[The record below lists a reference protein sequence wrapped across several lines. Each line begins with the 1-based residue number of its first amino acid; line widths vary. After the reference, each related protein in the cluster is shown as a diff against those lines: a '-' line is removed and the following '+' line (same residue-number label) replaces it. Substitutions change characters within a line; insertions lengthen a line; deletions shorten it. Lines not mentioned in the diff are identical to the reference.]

1 MNKGAAGVA
10 LGLLSLHFWLALPTY
25 HVFITA
31 LMIGSVVCFYF
42 RWRLLIYVG
51 IGACLAN
58 LAATSYLKNVQLAFI
73 EPRNIT
79 IVGEVSSLLNHKK
92 LDTLF
97 DFVTSELRQ
106 PDFRTSKTL
115 RLRLSWQHQANTPVM
130 KQGERWQLQVR
141 LRPPHGRVNSAG
153 YDRERQFVG
162 TGIHGVGVVTSGVRL
177 TSGQHSLAG
186 LRQMAFDRA
195 MEHTEGLNHQGYLL
209 ALGFGFRGALEA
221 QDWGLL
227 RDSGLAHLMA
237 ISGLHIGLAI
247 MLGWWFGGVLRNLF
261 GDWPHAIWLPLW
273 VGLTTGALYAW
284 LAGFTLP
291 TQRALLMSSV
301 VLVLLRFRIV
311 WPGWQILLLVFTV
324 SLALDPLAS
333 YNAGFW
339 LSFSAVAVIALAH
352 IGGVR
357 FEESSELKLHQ
368 RWFGKWRVLLW
379 LQLALL
385 VLMLPVQWLWFGGFS
400 PWAPLVNLLAVPWV
414 SMTTVPLVLAAIV
427 FSPVEQ
433 VAMMCWQLANTT
445 LSPVLWLAEWAR
457 GGWWMLAD
465 SAGRWV
471 LAVSVMSVLLWLL
484 PLRRFTALLVVLSI
498 VVMLWDRPV
507 AIHGRQTA
515 ETDDKPKILSP
526 FVSTKKREPW
536 QIDLL
541 DVGHGLAVLI
551 STQNR
556 SVLYDTGNRWPG
568 GSIAS
573 SVIEPVL
580 KQRGQT
586 SLDGLIL
593 SHADSDHAAGA
604 DYLVEV
610 FEPVWKRSSD
620 VREGYQACV
629 RGEKWQWYS
638 LRFRVLW
645 PPKQVT
651 RAANPHSCVIEVT
664 QYAAGTGERGIS
676 FLLTGD
682 IDAISELLLARLEPN
697 LSPDILLVPHHGSR
711 SSSTVTWLDQMGWFD
726 RMEPKYA
733 LVSVARFNPW
743 QLPSVDVHQRYL
755 DRGIQW
761 LSTADSGQVSLQISG
776 DKIQVVRYRQDIKA
790 AWFRSVLPQ

>member
-1 MNKGAAGVA
+1 MNTSAAGVA
-10 LGLLSLHFWLALPTY
+10 LGLLSLHLWLALPTY
-25 HVFITA
+25 HGFITA

-106 PDFRTSKTL
+106 PGFRVSKTL
-115 RLRLSWQHQANTPVM
+115 RLRLSWQDKANIPVM
-130 KQGERWQLQVR
+130 RQGERWQLQVR

-162 TGIHGVGVVTSGVRL
+162 KGIHAVGVVTGGVRL
-177 TSGQHSLAG
+177 SSGQYSWAG
-186 LRQMAFDRA
+186 LRQMVFDLA
-195 MEHTEGLNHQGYLL
+195 MEHTEGLSHQGYLL

-221 QDWGLL
+221 QDWDLL

-247 MLGWWFGGVLRNLF
+247 MLGWWSGGVLRNLA

-273 VGLTTGALYAW
+273 LGLTTGALYAW

-291 TQRALLMSSV
+291 TQRALLMSLV

-339 LSFSAVAVIALAH
+339 LSFTAVAVIALAH
-352 IGGVR
+352 AGGVR
-357 FEESSELKLHQ
+357 FEENSELKLHQ
-368 RWFGKWRVLLW
+368 RWLGKWWALLL
-379 LQLALL
+379 LQLSLL

-400 PWAPLVNLLAVPWV
+400 PWAPQVNLLAVPWV

-427 FSPVEQ
+427 LSPFEQ
-433 VAMMCWQLANTT
+433 GAMVCWQLANTT

-457 GGWWMLAD
+457 GGWWMLSD
-465 SAGRWV
+465 SSGIWI
-471 LAVSVMSVLLWLL
+471 LAIAVMSVLLWLL
-484 PLRRFTALLVVLSI
+484 PLRRFAALFIVLSSVAI
-498 VVMLWDRPV
+498 LWNQPLVPSDRPV
-507 AIHGRQTA
+507 TNSDGKQGLLDAL
-515 ETDDKPKILSP
+515 ET
-526 FVSTKKREPW
+526 W

-568 GSIAS
+568 GSIAR

-580 KQRGQT
+580 TQKGQT

-604 DYLVEV
+604 DYLVET

-620 VREGYQACV
+620 VRVGYQACV
-629 RGEKWQWYS
+629 RGETWQWYS
-638 LRFRVLW
+638 LSFRVLW
-645 PPKQVT
+645 PPKRVT
-651 RAANPHSCVIEVT
+651 RAVNPHSCVIEVK
-664 QYAAGTGERGIS
+664 QEMGDSNAGGVS
-676 FLLTGD
+676 LLLTGD
-682 IDAISELLLARLEPN
+682 IDAISELLLARLEPH

-711 SSSTVTWLDQMGWFD
+711 SSSTVTWLDQMGWFN
-726 RMEPKYA
+726 RMAPKYA
-733 LVSVARFNPW
+733 LVSVARLNPW
-743 QLPSVDVHQRYL
+743 QLPSGEVRQRYL
-755 DRGIQW
+755 DRSVNW
-761 LSTADSGQVSLQISG
+761 LSTAESGQVSLHIHG
-776 DKIQVVRYRQDIKA
+776 NKVEVVRYRQDIKA
-790 AWFRSVLPQ
+790 AWFRPVLSQ

>member
-1 MNKGAAGVA
+1 MNTSAAGVA
-10 LGLLSLHFWLALPTY
+10 IGLLSLHLWLALPTY
-25 HVFITA
+25 HGFITA
-31 LMIGSVVCFYF
+31 LMIGSVVCFYSK
-42 RWRLLIYVG
+42 WRLLIYIA

-58 LAATSYLKNVQLAFI
+58 LAATSYLKNVQLTFI

-79 IVGEVSSLLNHKK
+79 IVGEVSSLLNRKK

-106 PDFRTSKTL
+106 PDFRLSKKL
-115 RLRLSWQHQANTPVM
+115 RLRLSWQNQTNMPVM

-162 TGIHGVGVVTSGVRL
+162 KGIHGVGVVTGGVRL
-177 TSGQHSLAG
+177 ASGQHSLAG

-195 MEHTEGLNHQGYLL
+195 LEYTDELNHQGYLL

-247 MLGWWFGGVLRNLF
+247 MLGWWGGGVLRNLF

-273 VGLTTGALYAW
+273 VGLTTGGVYAW

-301 VLVLLRFRIV
+301 VLLLLRFRVV
-311 WPGWQILLLVFTV
+311 WPSWQVLLLVFTV

-339 LSFSAVAVIALAH
+339 LSFAAVAVIAMAH
-352 IGGVR
+352 VGGVR
-357 FEESSELKLHQ
+357 FEESSEMKLHQ
-368 RWFGKWRVLLW
+368 RWLGKWRALLL
-379 LQLALL
+379 LQLSLL

-400 PWAPLVNLLAVPWV
+400 PWAPLV
-414 SMTTVPLVLAAIV
+414 LAAIV
-427 FSPVEQ
+427 FSSVEQ
-433 VAMMCWQLANTT
+433 LAMVCWQMANMT
-445 LSPVLWLAEWAR
+445 LSPVLWIAEWAR
-457 GGWWMLAD
+457 GGWWVLAD

-471 LAVSVMSVLLWLL
+471 LAASAMSVLLWLL
-484 PLRRFTALLVVLSI
+484 PLRRFAALLTVLSM
-498 VVMLWDRPV
+498 VVMLWNQPAV
-507 AIHGRQTA
+507 IQGTQMA
-515 ETDDKPKILSP
+515 ETDDKPTSHDP
-526 FVSTKKREPW
+526 FVSIKNREPW

-556 SVLYDTGNRWPG
+556 SVLYDTGNRWPE
-568 GSIAS
+568 GSIAH

-610 FEPVWKRSSD
+610 FDPDWKRSSD
-620 VREGYQACV
+620 FREGYQACV

-645 PPKQVT
+645 PPKQVA
-651 RAANPHSCVIEVT
+651 RAANPHSCVVEVKQGVGGSMANDT
-664 QYAAGTGERGIS
+664 S
-676 FLLTGD
+676 LLLTGD

-726 RMEPKYA
+726 RMDPKYA

-743 QLPSVDVHQRYL
+743 GLPSSDVQQRYL
-755 DRGIQW
+755 DRGVNW
-761 LSTADSGQVSLQISG
+761 LSTAELGQVSLHING
-776 DKIQVVRYRQDIKA
+776 EEVDVVRYRQDRKA
-790 AWFRSVLPQ
+790 AWFRPATSQE

>member
-1 MNKGAAGVA
+1 MNKSAAGVA

-25 HVFITA
+25 HGFITA

-58 LAATSYLKNVQLAFI
+58 LAATSYLKNVQLALI

-97 DFVTSELRQ
+97 DFVTSELPQ
-106 PDFRTSKTL
+106 SGFRSSKTL
-115 RLRLSWQHQANTPVM
+115 RLRLSWQDQNNIPVM
-130 KQGERWQLQVR
+130 KQGEHWQLQVR

-153 YDRERQFVG
+153 YDRERQFVSK
-162 TGIHGVGVVTSGVRL
+162 GIHGVGVVISGVRL
-177 TSGQHSLAG
+177 ASGQHTLAS
-186 LRQMAFDRA
+186 LRQMVFDRA
-195 MEHTEGLNHQGYLL
+195 LEHTESLSHQGYLL
-209 ALGFGFRGALEA
+209 ALGFGYRGALEA
-221 QDWGLL
+221 RDWGLL

-247 MLGWWFGGVLRNLF
+247 MLGWWSGGVLRNLF
-261 GDWPHAIWLPLW
+261 GDWPNAIWLPLW
-273 VGLTTGALYAW
+273 LGLTTGALYAW

-291 TQRALLMSSV
+291 TQRALLMSLV
-301 VLVLLRFRIV
+301 VLVLLRFRVV

-333 YNAGFW
+333 YSAGFW
-339 LSFSAVAVIALAH
+339 LSFAAVAVIALAH
-352 IGGVR
+352 AGGVR
-357 FEESSELKLHQ
+357 FEESSALKLHQ
-368 RWFGKWRVLLW
+368 RWLGKWRALLL
-379 LQLALL
+379 LQLSLL

-427 FSPVEQ
+427 LSPVEQ
-433 VAMMCWQLANTT
+433 VAMVCWQWANMT
-445 LSPVLWLAEWAR
+445 LSPVLWIAEWAR

-465 SAGRWV
+465 RTGSWV
-471 LAVSVMSVLLWLL
+471 LAIAAMSVLLWLL
-484 PLRRFTALLVVLSI
+484 PLRRFAALLVVLSS
-498 VVMLWDRPV
+498 VALLWNQPF
-507 AIHGRQTA
+507 APNGRQVTGVDGKQ
-515 ETDDKPKILSP
+515 EHFKTS
-526 FVSTKKREPW
+526 EPW
-536 QIDLL
+536 QVDLL

-551 STQNR
+551 SIHNR

-568 GSIAS
+568 GSIAR

-580 KQRGQT
+580 KQRGQAT
-586 SLDGLIL
+586 LDGLIL

-604 DYLVEV
+604 DYLVDT

-620 VREGYQACV
+620 YREDYLACV
-629 RGEKWQWYS
+629 RGEQWQWHS
-638 LRFRVLW
+638 LSFRVLW
-645 PPKQVT
+645 PPKRVT
-651 RAANPHSCVIEVT
+651 RAANPHSCVIEVK
-664 QYAAGTGERGIS
+664 QEAGAS
-676 FLLTGD
+676 LLLTGD

-711 SSSTVTWLDQMGWFD
+711 SSSTTTWLEQMGWLNK
-726 RMEPKYA
+726 MAPKYA

-743 QLPSVDVHQRYL
+743 NLPSRDVHQRYL
-755 DRGIQW
+755 DNKNVSW
-761 LSTADSGQVSLQISG
+761 LSTAESGQISLLINDQ
-776 DKIQVVRYRQDIKA
+776 DVDVVRYRQDRKA
-790 AWFRSVLPQ
+790 AWFRPVLPVR